1 MFQMFAN
8 MKLGTKIGAGFAA
21 LIVVAL
27 ALGGLS
33 VVSMKGVETESV
45 ILAEEYMPE
54 VDYCAALERASFQ
67 TMYAMRGYG
76 LSEDRAYYEAGMES
90 LAEVDRWLDECATLA
105 EEAEHLVKLGPAVVA
120 TQEEVAEYKD
130 LVEQTVALNAKLD
143 DNRAGLDEAA
153 ARYIDN
159 AANFLTSQ
167 NESMDADIEDGASE
181 AKLRERMQKITLV
194 NDVIDLGNETR
205 VACFKSQATR
215 DPQLIEDADRNFD
228 LIQQKLDDLREITYL
243 DKDLRDIDEV
253 EAAGKA
259 YRQEM
264 NALLTNWRSLQD
276 VGKRRGAAGDEVLR
290 VAQETAAAGIAGADR
305 IANDAANNLSAA
317 SLTMLIGL
325 AVAAVVGVVLAVF
338 ITRSITG
345 PLNRI
350 IDSLNSGSDQTA
362 SAAGQVSSASQSLAE
377 GASKQAA
384 AIEETA
390 SSVEEMTAMTKRNAK
405 SAGEA
410 RELAGS
416 TNNSA
421 AKGVDAMKRMSKAI
435 DDIKQS
441 SDSTAKIITTIDEI
455 AFQTNLLALNAAV
468 EAARAGEA
476 GKGFAV
482 VAEEVRNLAQRSA
495 EAAKNTAEM
504 IEDAVRNADNGVTIG
519 KEVGDVLTE
528 IGDAASQVNSLIDQI
543 ASASQEQAEGLE
555 QVNLAVGQMD
565 QITQSNAANAE
576 ESASA
581 SEELSGQAE
590 ELSRMVIELMSM
602 VGGAASAGGRTAP
615 APVAQHQAPQHS
627 TASTSQASQPA
638 AGARTARAPRKE
650 APAASLEDDE
660 VFSLEDDHE
669 LMNM

>member
-1 MFQMFAN
+1 MFAS

-27 ALGGLS
+27 ALGGLA
-33 VVSMKGVETESV
+33 VVSMKGVETKSNV
-45 ILAEEYMPE
+45 LSGEYMPE
-54 VDYCAALERASFQ
+54 VEYLTEVERASLL

-76 LSEDRAYYEAGMES
+76 LSEAQQYYDAGVQQ
-90 LAEVDRWLDECATLA
+90 LAELDKWLAECARLA
-105 EEAEHLVKLGPAVVA
+105 DEAESLVKLGPAVVEI
-120 TQEEVAEYKD
+120 EEGVSRYRD
-130 LVEQTVALNAKLD
+130 LVQQTVALNAKLA
-143 DNRAGLDEAA
+143 DNRSGLDDAA
-153 ARYIDN
+153 ARYMQN
-159 AANFLTSQ
+159 ATTFLDSQ
-167 NESMDADIEDGASE
+167 NESMAEDIQTGASE
-181 AKLRERMQKITLV
+181 AKMHERMQKITLV

-205 VACFKSQATR
+205 VACFRSQALR
-215 DPQLIEDADRNFD
+215 DPAIIEQADANFALIG
-228 LIQQKLDDLREITYL
+228 QKLDDLREITFL
-243 DKDLRDIDEV
+243 DRDLRAIAEV
-253 EAAGKA
+253 EAAGDA
-259 YRQEM
+259 YREEM
-264 NALLTNWRSLQD
+264 NALAANWRQMQD
-276 VGKRRGAAGDEVLR
+276 VGKRRGVAGDAVLA
-290 VAQETAAAGIAGADR
+290 VAQETAAAGIEGAQV
-305 IANDAANNLSAA
+305 IADETSSTLSAA

-325 AVAAVVGVVLAVF
+325 AIGVLVGVVLAIV

-350 IDSLNSGSDQTA
+350 IANLNSGSDQTA

-390 SSVEEMTAMTKRNAK
+390 SSVEEMTAMTRRNAK
-405 SAGEA
+405 GAGEA

-416 TNNSA
+416 TNGSA
-421 AKGVDAMKRMSKAI
+421 AKGVEAMKRMSKAI

-504 IEDAVRNADNGVTIG
+504 IEDAVRNADNGVSIG
-519 KEVGDVLTE
+519 KEVGEVLGE
-528 IGDAASQVNSLIDQI
+528 IGDQASRVNVLIDQI
-543 ASASQEQAEGLE
+543 ASATQEQAEGLE

-565 QITQSNAANAE
+565 QITQANAANAE

-602 VGGAASAGGRTAP
+602 VGGSASTGGRTAP
-615 APVAQHQAPQHS
+615 APPSHHVPRVTTPPASQAPS
-627 TASTSQASQPA
+627 
-638 AGARTARAPRKE
+638 RAPRKE
-650 APAASLEDDE
+650 APVASLNDDE

-669 LMNM
+669 LMNL

>member
-1 MFQMFAN
+1 MFAS

-27 ALGGLS
+27 ALGGLA
-33 VVSMKGVETESV
+33 VVSMKGVETKSNV
-45 ILAEEYMPE
+45 LSQEYMPE
-54 VDYCAALERASFQ
+54 VEYCTEVERASLL

-76 LSEDRAYYEAGMES
+76 LSEEQRYYDAGMEQLTALDKW
-90 LAEVDRWLDECATLA
+90 LAECARLA
-105 EEAEHLVKLGPAVVA
+105 DEAEHLVKLGPAVVK
-120 TQEEVAEYKD
+120 TQEGVARYKD
-130 LVEQTVALNAKLD
+130 LVQQTVALNGKLA

-153 ARYIDN
+153 AQYIDN
-159 AANFLTSQ
+159 ASNFLDSQ
-167 NESMDADIEDGASE
+167 NESMEADIAAGATAE
-181 AKLRERMQKITLV
+181 KLRERVRKINLV

-205 VACFKSQATR
+205 VACFKSQALR
-215 DPQLIEDADRNFD
+215 DPALIEQADGNFEQ
-228 LIQQKLDDLREITYL
+228 IEQKLADLRQITYL
-243 DKDLRDIDEV
+243 DKDLRDIAAV
-253 EAAGKA
+253 EKAGDA

-264 NALLTNWRSLQD
+264 NALLANWRQLQD
-276 VGKRRGAAGDEVLR
+276 VSRRRGAAGDQVLV
-290 VAQETAAAGIAGADR
+290 VAQETAAAGIEGAQT
-305 IANDAANNLSAA
+305 IADDTSSTLSAA

-325 AVAAVVGVVLAVF
+325 AIGVLVGVVLAIV

-350 IDSLNSGSDQTA
+350 IASLNSGSDQTA

-410 RELAGS
+410 RDLAGS
-416 TNNSA
+416 TNSSA
-421 AKGVDAMKRMSKAI
+421 AKGVEAMTRMSKAI

-504 IEDAVRNADNGVTIG
+504 IEDAVRNADSGVSIG
-519 KEVGDVLTE
+519 KEVGEVLGE
-528 IGDAASQVNSLIDQI
+528 IGDQASRVNVLIDQI

-565 QITQSNAANAE
+565 QITQANAANAE

-602 VGGAASAGGRTAP
+602 VGGSASTGGRTAP
-615 APVAQHQAPQHS
+615 APAPHHV
-627 TASTSQASQPA
+627 
-638 AGARTARAPRKE
+638 ARAATPSASHAPSRPSRKE
-650 APAASLEDDE
+650 APVASLDDDE

-669 LMNM
+669 LMNL